1 MDAQAEA
8 PAAKPGR
15 AARPQFRAPKRR
27 RMGRIAIV
35 VLALAI
41 VGVVAWLRLRAK
53 PVTTSDVARGTD
65 IDAVYATGTV
75 EARDRVTVKAKVAGS
90 IATLIKREG
99 DRVSKNDLLATVDS
113 PTLKYELEKGKA
125 ESWAASQ
132 QAGASSPQLAAL
144 EMQMKAT
151 QADLQM
157 AKDDR
162 DRLAKLV
169 AAGSATQA
177 DLDRASSK
185 VSGLEAQLAAQDA
198 QRKSLKIDLLAKA
211 SGSTAAV
218 GELAAK
224 LADAEV
230 HSPLDGVVLQRFI
243 ELGEVVPV
251 NGALFK
257 VGNVD
262 DLVLECS
269 VDEADI
275 GRVTLGKKAA
285 VALYAFPKLAF
296 HGSVVQVLPDAD
308 REKKA
313 FLVKVKLEDA
323 PAGMRSGMTA
333 EVNLV
338 VDEHP
343 NALLAPAEAI
353 DAQGNAWVVKDG
365 RAHKVHVKTGVR
377 DMLRVEVL
385 EGLSEGDHLVVS
397 GGDVLSE
404 NARVAE
410 TFGAQ
415 SKDTAQP
422 KPTTGG
428 GGGLAP

>member
-1 MDAQAEA
+1 M
-8 PAAKPGR
+8 
-15 AARPQFRAPKRR
+15 AR
-27 RMGRIAIV
+27 
-35 VLALAI
+35 
-41 VGVVAWLRLRAK
+41 
-53 PVTTSDVARGTD
+53 
-65 IDAVYATGTV
+65 
-75 EARDRVTVKAKVAGS
+75 
-90 IATLIKREG
+90 
-99 DRVSKNDLLATVDS
+99 
-113 PTLKYELEKGKA
+113 
-125 ESWAASQ
+125 
-132 QAGASSPQLAAL
+132 
-144 EMQMKAT
+144 
-151 QADLQM
+151 
-157 AKDDR
+157 DDR

-185 VSGLEAQLAAQDA
+185 VSALEAQLAAQDA
-198 QRKSLKIDLLAKA
+198 QRRSLKIDLLAKA

-224 LADAEV
+224 LADSDV
-230 HSPLDGVVLQRFI
+230 RSPLDGVVLQRFI

-275 GRVTLGKKAA
+275 GRVTVGKKAA
-285 VALYAFPKLAF
+285 VALYAFPKQAF
-296 HGSVVQVLPDAD
+296 HGAVVQVLPDAD

-313 FLVKVKLEDA
+313 FLVKVKLDDA
-323 PAGMRSGMTA
+323 PSGMRSGMTA

-343 NALLAPAEAI
+343 GALLAPAEAI
-353 DAQGNAWVVKDG
+353 DAQGYAWVVKDG
-365 RAHKVHVKTGVR
+365 RVHKVQVKTGVR

-385 EGLSEGDHLVVS
+385 AGLNEGDHLVVT
-397 GGDVLSE
+397 GGDVLAE

-415 SKDTAQP
+415 SKDTPQP
-422 KPTTGG
+422 KASTGG

>member
-1 MDAQAEA
+1 MADE
-8 PAAKPGR
+8 PAAARKT
-15 AARPQFRAPKRR
+15 ARPAFRPPKKRAV
-27 RMGRIAIV
+27 GRIALAVI
-35 VLALAI
+35 VLAAI
-41 VGVVAWLRLRAK
+41 GVATWIRLRPL
-53 PVTTSDVARGTD
+53 PVTTSDVARGTA

-75 EARDRVTVKAKVAGS
+75 EARDRVVVKAKVAGS
-90 IATLIKREG
+90 IAELAKREG
-99 DRVSKNDLLATVDS
+99 DRVDKGDRLAEIDS
-113 PTLKYELEKGKA
+113 PTLKYELLKGKA
-125 ESWAASQ
+125 ENWAASQ
-132 QAGASSPQLAAL
+132 QASAASPQLAAL

-151 QADLQM
+151 AADLQA

-162 DRLAKLV
+162 DRLEKLV
-169 AAGSATQA
+169 SAGSATQA
-177 DLDRASSK
+177 DLDRANSK
-185 VSGLEAQLAAQDA
+185 VNALEAQLAAQDA

-230 HSPLDGVVLQRFI
+230 RSPLFGVVLARYV
-243 ELGEVVPV
+243 ELGEVVPL
-251 NGALFK
+251 NGPLFK

-275 GRVTLGKKAA
+275 GRVTNGKKAA
-285 VALYAFPKLAF
+285 VAIYAFPKTAF

-313 FLVKVKLEDA
+313 FLVKVKLDDA

-353 DAQGNAWVVKDG
+353 DDHDDAWIVRDG
-365 RAHKVHVKTGVR
+365 RAHKIHTKTGVR

-385 EGLSEGDHLVVS
+385 EGLKEGDHLVVG
-397 GGDVLSE
+397 GGDALKE

-410 TFGAQ
+410 SFHVQ
-415 SKDTAQP
+415 SKETPQP
-422 KPTTGG
+422 KASTGS